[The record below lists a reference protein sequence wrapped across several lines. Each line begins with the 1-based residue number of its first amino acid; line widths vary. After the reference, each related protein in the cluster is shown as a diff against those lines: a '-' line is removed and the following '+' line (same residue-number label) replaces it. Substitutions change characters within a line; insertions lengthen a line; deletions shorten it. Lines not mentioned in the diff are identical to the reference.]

1 MERDFQDQVVIL
13 TGGVGDIGRASAARF
28 AAGGAKLALF
38 DSDGGA
44 LDSVAG
50 GLRAGGLSAKASL
63 LRRLDVTDLDAVDAA
78 VDEVHAKFGRIDIL
92 VNCAGIYRHQK
103 VLEMSAED
111 WAQTLDVNLKGV
123 FAACRAAGALMVG
136 QETGGVI
143 VNMASTAAKRG
154 NPLHAHYCASKAGII
169 GFGRALA
176 MELAPRVRVNVVAPG
191 VIVSRM
197 SSDMPELRKV
207 TWKSQIPL
215 DRFGLPAEVA
225 EAICFLAGDRASYI
239 NGAILNVNGGMWMD

>member
-1 MERDFQDQVVIL
+1 MVREFLDMVVLI
-13 TGGVGDIGRASAARF
+13 TGGAGDIGRAAAARF
-28 AAGGAKLALF
+28 ADEGARVVL
-38 DSDGGA
+38 
-44 LDSVAG
+44 LDIDEV
-50 GLRAGGLSAKASL
+50 GLSHAVGEVEGAVS
-63 LRRLDVTDLDAVDAA
+63 RQLDVTDLSDVEAA
-78 VDEVHAKFGRIDIL
+78 FKALHSELGRIDVL
-92 VNCAGIYRHQK
+92 VNCVGIYRHRAI
-103 VLEMSAED
+103 LDMSAEEWD
-111 WAQTLDVNLKGV
+111 ETLSVNLKGV
-123 FAACRAAGALMVG
+123 FTACSAAGALMVG

-197 SSDMPELRKV
+197 SSDMPELRRV

-239 NGAILNVNGGMWMD
+239 NGAVLNVNGGMWMD

>member
-1 MERDFQDQVVIL
+1 MVREFLDMVVLI
-13 TGGVGDIGRASAARF
+13 TGGAGDIGRAAAARF
-28 AAGGAKLALF
+28 ADEGARVVL
-38 DSDGGA
+38 
-44 LDSVAG
+44 LDTDEV
-50 GLRAGGLSAKASL
+50 GLSRAVGEVEGAVS
-63 LRRLDVTDLDAVDAA
+63 RQVDVTDLSDVEAA
-78 VDEVHAKFGRIDIL
+78 FKALHSELGRIDVL
-92 VNCAGIYRHQK
+92 VNCVGIYRHRAI
-103 VLEMSAED
+103 LDMSAEEWD
-111 WAQTLDVNLKGV
+111 ETLSVNLKGV

-207 TWKSQIPL
+207 TWKSQILL
-215 DRFGLPAEVA
+215 DRFGLPAEAA

-239 NGAILNVNGGMWMD
+239 NRAILNVNGGMWMD